1 MISELEHAK
10 HLAELGGL
18 QAGFEE
24 EGLQTE
30 LLERSPD
37 IPLHVLLL
45 ALGKDRQNRDRIINL
60 SFVPM
65 PESDIEWI
73 RLLQL
78 YSIVPCVVAP
88 DRRSAV
94 ESVLLAANG
103 VLPLGHFG
111 IKEDGEVYARYV
123 YTVPSSRTVSGDE
136 LLEVVSLFHY
146 MLEMFADRIE
156 RVASGELSAD
166 EALQELG

>member
-1 MISELEHAK
+1 MVSELEHAK
-10 HLAELGGL
+10 QLAELGTI
-18 QAGFEE
+18 QAGFEK
-24 EGLQTE
+24 EGFGSE
-30 LLERSPD
+30 LLERSPE

-45 ALGKDRQNRDRIINL
+45 PLGKDGRGRDRVVNL
-60 SFVPM
+60 NFVPL

-78 YSIVPCVVAP
+78 YTVVPCDIAP
-88 DRRSAV
+88 DRRGAV
-94 ESVLLAANG
+94 ESLLLAANG

-123 YTVPSSRTVSGDE
+123 YTVPSSRTVSADE

-146 MLEMFADRIE
+146 MLEMFAERID
-156 RVASGELSAD
+156 RVAGGTLSPDDAMRELN
-166 EALQELG
+166 

>member
-1 MISELEHAK
+1 MVSEMEHAK
-10 HLAELGGL
+10 QLAELGGL
-18 QAGFEE
+18 QAGLNK
-24 EGLQTE
+24 EGFSTE
-30 LLERSPD
+30 LLERSSD
-37 IPLHVLLL
+37 IPLHVLWLP
-45 ALGKDRQNRDRIINL
+45 LGKDARGRERIVNL
-60 SFVPM
+60 NFVPL

-78 YSIVPCVVAP
+78 YTVVPCEIAAN
-88 DRRSAV
+88 RRSAL
-94 ESVLLAANG
+94 ESLLHAANG
-103 VLPLGHFG
+103 VLPLGYFG

-123 YTVPSSRTVSGDE
+123 YTVPSSRTVSADE

-156 RVASGELSAD
+156 RVASGELSPD